1 MLEEK
6 HLVKLA
12 SMSMP
17 FGKYAGK
24 TLIDLPETYL
34 IWFANKGFP
43 EGELGQL
50 LGLCLEIKTQ
60 GVDGVIQGL
69 KHRIKNRQKI

>member
-1 MLEEK
+1 MLEEQ
-6 HLVKLA
+6 HVIKLA
-12 SMSMP
+12 SMPMP
-17 FGKYAGK
+17 FGKYAGE

-60 GVDGVIQGL
+60 GVDGVVQGL
-69 KHRIKNRQKI
+69 KHRINNQQKI

>member
-6 HLVKLA
+6 HLIKLA
-12 SMSMP
+12 SMPMP

-24 TLIDLPETYL
+24 TLIDLPEAYL

-69 KHRIKNRQKI
+69 KHRINNRQKI

>member
-1 MLEEK
+1 MLEEQ
-6 HLVKLA
+6 HVIKLA
-12 SMSMP
+12 SMPMP

-60 GVDGVIQGL
+60 GGDGVVQGL
-69 KHRIKNRQKI
+69 KHRINNQQKI

>member
-1 MLEEK
+1 MLEEQ
-6 HLVKLA
+6 HVIKLA

-60 GVDGVIQGL
+60 GVDGVVQGL
-69 KHRIKNRQKI
+69 KHRINNRQKI

>member
-6 HLVKLA
+6 HLIKLA
-12 SMSMP
+12 SMPMP

-24 TLIDLPETYL
+24 TLIDLPEAYL

-69 KHRIKNRQKI
+69 KHKINNRQKI

>member
-1 MLEEK
+1 MP
-6 HLVKLA
+6 
-12 SMSMP
+12 MP

-60 GVDGVIQGL
+60 GVDEVVQGL
-69 KHRIKNRQKI
+69 KHRINNRQKI

>member
-1 MLEEK
+1 MLEEQ
-6 HLVKLA
+6 HVIKLA
-12 SMSMP
+12 SMPMP

-60 GVDGVIQGL
+60 GVDGVVQGL
-69 KHRIKNRQKI
+69 KHRINNQQKI

>member
-1 MLEEK
+1 MLEDR
-6 HLVKLA
+6 HRIKLA
-12 SMSMP
+12 SMPMP
-17 FGKYAGK
+17 CGKYAGK
-24 TLIDLPETYL
+24 TLTDLPETYL

-60 GVDGVIQGL
+60 GVDEVVQGL
-69 KHRIKNRQKI
+69 KHRINNRQKI

>member
-6 HLVKLA
+6 HLIKLA
-12 SMSMP
+12 SMPMP
-17 FGKYAGK
+17 FGKYTGK
-24 TLIDLPETYL
+24 TLIDLPEAYL

-60 GVDGVIQGL
+60 GVDGVVQGL
-69 KHRIKNRQKI
+69 KHRINNRQKI

>member
-6 HLVKLA
+6 HLIKLA
-12 SMSMP
+12 SMPMP

-24 TLIDLPETYL
+24 TLIDLPEAYL

-60 GVDGVIQGL
+60 GVDEVVQGL
-69 KHRIKNRQKI
+69 KHRINNRQKI

>member
-6 HLVKLA
+6 HLIKLA
-12 SMSMP
+12 SMQMP

-24 TLIDLPETYL
+24 TLIDLPEAYL

-60 GVDGVIQGL
+60 GVDGVVQGL
-69 KHRIKNRQKI
+69 KHRINNRQKI

>member
-1 MLEEK
+1 
-6 HLVKLA
+6 
-12 SMSMP
+12 MP

-69 KHRIKNRQKI
+69 KHRINNRQKI

>member
-1 MLEEK
+1 VLEEK

>member
-1 MLEEK
+1 
-6 HLVKLA
+6 
-12 SMSMP
+12 MP

>member
-6 HLVKLA
+6 HLIKLA
-12 SMSMP
+12 SMPMP

-60 GVDGVIQGL
+60 GVDEVVQGL
-69 KHRIKNRQKI
+69 KHRINNRQKS

>member
-1 MLEEK
+1 VLEEK
-6 HLVKLA
+6 HLIKLA
-12 SMSMP
+12 SMPMP

-60 GVDGVIQGL
+60 GVDGVVQGL
-69 KHRIKNRQKI
+69 KHRINARQRI

>member
-6 HLVKLA
+6 HLIKLA
-12 SMSMP
+12 SMPMP

-24 TLIDLPETYL
+24 ILIDLPENYL
-34 IWFANKGFP
+34 IWFANRGFP

-60 GVDGVIQGL
+60 GVDGVVQGL
-69 KHRIKNRQKI
+69 KHRINNRQKI

>member
-1 MLEEK
+1 MLEEQ
-6 HLVKLA
+6 HVIKLA
-12 SMSMP
+12 SMPMP
-17 FGKYAGK
+17 FGKYVGK

-60 GVDGVIQGL
+60 GVDGVVQGL
-69 KHRIKNRQKI
+69 KHRINNQQKI

>member
-6 HLVKLA
+6 HLIKLA
-12 SMSMP
+12 SMPMP

-24 TLIDLPETYL
+24 TLIHLLEAYL

-60 GVDGVIQGL
+60 GVDGVVQGL
-69 KHRIKNRQKI
+69 KHRINNRQKI

>member
-6 HLVKLA
+6 HLIKLA
-12 SMSMP
+12 TMPMP

-24 TLIDLPETYL
+24 TLIDLPEAYL

-60 GVDGVIQGL
+60 GVDGVVQGL
-69 KHRIKNRQKI
+69 KHRINNRQKI